1 MDKIYLMD
9 RGFLSQL
16 LDDRKEIMA
25 TIKGMSAE
33 QMRESRLELMET
45 IPVINTAPSNPEE
58 AAKSYTV
65 NADGV
70 ARIPIVGELTPHAS
84 TDACG
89 AYTADALT
97 EYGFI
102 IAASEAADL
111 DESVKSIDYYI
122 DSPGGYYSGLM
133 SAVNAMRSVTKP
145 TRSIVGGM
153 AASAAYWLASQ
164 TDEIFAISEGA
175 RIGSIGVA
183 VEEYDNTEQLKTAG
197 ITRRIY
203 SSTDA
208 PLKRPDTTTEDG
220 QAVVQDSLDDLHGVF
235 AKQVSEGRGVS
246 LEDVSK
252 DFGRGGM
259 LIAADALRVG
269 MIDRI
274 ETVESRRKETIS
286 DVIKIENTAAKAEEN
301 KKEVK
306 MDLDLNTLK
315 TEHSALFAEAVKIGV
330 DEERARV
337 NELNTYTEADPGNEK
352 LSQVVSEAIAGGQA
366 ITDISAKLQV
376 AIRDGGTL
384 AGENAAAVET
394 AETVDALTAE
404 DREAMKE
411 AGMTEEEYR
420 ASQAYFEK
428 GGK

>member
-16 LDDRKEIMA
+16 IDDRKEIMA
-25 TIKGMSAE
+25 TIKGMTAE
-33 QMRESRLELMET
+33 QMQELRLELMET